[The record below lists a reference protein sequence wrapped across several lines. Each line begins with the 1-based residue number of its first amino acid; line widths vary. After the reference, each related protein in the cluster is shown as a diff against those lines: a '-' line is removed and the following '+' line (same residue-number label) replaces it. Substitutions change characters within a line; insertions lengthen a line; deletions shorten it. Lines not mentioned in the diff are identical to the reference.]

1 MFPGYRRVRRRR
13 TIIKYYPINEE
24 LARRA
29 NEMNSFFSYV
39 PGRATQS
46 YRAEVDE
53 AAALAERQKQR
64 VDPMYHEKIDSLL
77 DTYARK
83 LAENTNRRNKIA
95 ARVPSILIAGGSNFP
110 VRKKEKQNQ
119 ADAAAMKEWQ
129 QIRGLLDKIRGTGKG
144 GISADDP
151 EAVRKLKSKL
161 EGLEQAQE
169 RMKAVNAYYRKH
181 KTLDGCPH
189 LTPEEIE
196 KLKASMARDWHPEP
210 KPYPSFHLTNNSAVI
225 RQTRK
230 RIEELSVKA
239 ETEYEGWAFDGGE
252 VKMDRQANRL
262 QVFFHEKP
270 DRDTCSAM
278 RHGGFRWAPSVG
290 AWQRQLTDNAIYA
303 AKHLDCLRPLSVEQL
318 EPVQEPA
325 QESGSGWGFYII
337 ADLKTWADNAE
348 NRSPLEHFPSFEAA
362 KARFDELRG
371 EPYNSEAV
379 VPGPDGQPPARLTLG
394 LESADGMSAA
404 DILHVCQ
411 GENYLVTD
419 FTRTEGLRD
428 DSAVMDIL
436 ARISRE
442 IGFDRVRVWEQA
454 GDGRQALSIVPFAEW
469 GNPYFAANTPGRI
482 AALYCDLLHR
492 CDPLPEDRGLRKEQ
506 IAEIVRFIRQGGK
519 YSVRQLSLAVST
531 LRAGHP
537 DNTAAQELASALKT
551 ELSNYSAPEQDT
563 VQHQK
568 SKHKKSPER

>member
-1 MFPGYRRVRRRR
+1 M
-13 TIIKYYPINEE
+13 I
-24 LARRA
+24 
-29 NEMNSFFSYV
+29 SFSDYV
-39 PGRATQS
+39 PGSATAS
-46 YRAEVDE
+46 YRQAVDKAAEI
-53 AAALAERQKQR
+53 AEQQKR
-64 VDPMYHEKIDSLL
+64 MVDPIHHEKIDRLL
-77 DTYARK
+77 DTYARR
-83 LAENTNRRNKIA
+83 LAENMNQGYAIT

-110 VRKKEKQNQ
+110 VRQKEKQNRA
-119 ADAAAMKEWQ
+119 ADANMAEWR
-129 QIRGLLDKIRGTGKG
+129 QIQGLLDKIRGTGRG

-151 EAVRKLKSKL
+151 EAVQKLKSKL
-161 EGLEQAQE
+161 AGLEQEQE

-181 KTLDGCPH
+181 KTLDGCPQ
-189 LTPEEIE
+189 LTPDEVERR
-196 KLKASMARDWHPEP
+196 KAAMARSWRTDPHPYES
-210 KPYPSFHLTNNSAVI
+210 YLLTNNNANI
-225 RQTRK
+225 RQTKK
-230 RIEELSVKA
+230 RIEELSAKK
-239 ETEYEGWAFDGGE
+239 ETEFEGWSFEGGE
-252 VKMDRQANRL
+252 VKMDLQANRL

-290 AWQRQLTDNAIYA
+290 AWQRQLTNNAIWTA
-303 AKHLDCLRPLSVEQL
+303 THMDCLRPLSGEQL
-318 EPVQEPA
+318 TQEQAGPVREVPQGD
-325 QESGSGWGFYII
+325 GSGWGFYII

-362 KARFDELRG
+362 KARFDELRS
-371 EPYNSEAV
+371 EPYNNEAAE
-379 VPGPDGQPPARLTLG
+379 PSPDGQPPARLTLG

-404 DILHVCQ
+404 DILHVRQ

-419 FTRTEGLRD
+419 FTRSERLRD
-428 DSAVMDIL
+428 DPAVMDIL
-436 ARISRE
+436 AQVSRE

-469 GNPYFAANTPGRI
+469 DNPYFAANTPGRI

>member
-1 MFPGYRRVRRRR
+1 M
-13 TIIKYYPINEE
+13 T
-24 LARRA
+24 
-29 NEMNSFFSYV
+29 SFSDYV
-39 PGRATQS
+39 PGSATAEYRRAVDQA
-46 YRAEVDE
+46 AEI
-53 AAALAERQKQR
+53 AEQQKQT
-64 VDPMYHEKIDSLL
+64 VDPIHYEKIDRLL

-83 LAENTNRRNKIA
+83 LAENMNQGYAIS
-95 ARVPSILIAGGSNFP
+95 ARVPSILVAGGSNFP
-110 VRKKEKQNQ
+110 VRKKEKQNR
-119 ADAAAMKEWQ
+119 ATDANMTEWQ
-129 QIRGLLDKIRGTGKG
+129 QIQGLLDKIRSAGMG

-151 EAVRKLKSKL
+151 EAVRKLKAKL
-161 EGLEQAQE
+161 AGLEQEQE

-181 KTLDGCPH
+181 RTLDGCPQ
-189 LTPEEIE
+189 LTPVEAEQRKAAMARNWRADPKPYESYLLTNNNANIRQTKKRIE
-196 KLKASMARDWHPEP
+196 KL
-210 KPYPSFHLTNNSAVI
+210 SA
-225 RQTRK
+225 K
-230 RIEELSVKA
+230 K
-239 ETEYEGWAFDGGE
+239 ETEFEGWAFEGGE
-252 VKMDRQANRL
+252 VKMDVQSNRL

-290 AWQRQLTDNAIYA
+290 AWQRQLTNNAIWTA
-303 AKHLDCLRPLSVEQL
+303 THMDCLRPLSGEQL
-318 EPVQEPA
+318 TQEQAGPVREVPQGD
-325 QESGSGWGFYII
+325 GSGWGFYII

-362 KARFDELRG
+362 KARFDELRS
-371 EPYNSEAV
+371 EPYNNEAAE
-379 VPGPDGQPPARLTLG
+379 PSLDGQPPARLTLG
-394 LESADGMSAA
+394 LESADGTSAA
-404 DILHVCQ
+404 DILHVRQ

-436 ARISRE
+436 ARTARE

-454 GDGRQALSIVPFAEW
+454 SDGRQALSIVPFAEW
-469 GNPYFAANTPGRI
+469 DNPYFAANTPGRI

-506 IAEIVRFIRQGGK
+506 IAEIVQFIRQGGK

-537 DNTAAQELASALKT
+537 DNTTVQELASALKT

-568 SKHKKSPER
+568 PKHKKSPER

>member
-1 MFPGYRRVRRRR
+1 M
-13 TIIKYYPINEE
+13 T
-24 LARRA
+24 
-29 NEMNSFFSYV
+29 SFSDYV
-39 PGRATQS
+39 PGSATAEYRRAVDQA
-46 YRAEVDE
+46 AEI
-53 AAALAERQKQR
+53 AEQQKQA
-64 VDPMYHEKIDSLL
+64 VDPIHHEKIDRLL

-83 LAENTNRRNKIA
+83 LAENMNQGYAIT

-110 VRKKEKQNQ
+110 VRQKEKQNRA
-119 ADAAAMKEWQ
+119 ADTNMAEWR
-129 QIRGLLDKIRGTGKG
+129 QIQGLLDKIRGTGRG

-151 EAVRKLKSKL
+151 EAVQKLKSKL
-161 EGLEQAQE
+161 AGLEQEQE

-181 KTLDGCPH
+181 KTLDGCPQ
-189 LTPEEIE
+189 LTPDEVERR
-196 KLKASMARDWHPEP
+196 KAAMARSWRADPHPYES
-210 KPYPSFHLTNNSAVI
+210 YLLTNNNANI
-225 RQTRK
+225 RQTKK
-230 RIEELSVKA
+230 RIEELSAKKEV
-239 ETEYEGWAFDGGE
+239 EFEGWSFEGGE
-252 VKMDRQANRL
+252 VKMDLQANRL

-303 AKHLDCLRPLSVEQL
+303 ATHLDCLRPLSGEQPTQEQA
-318 EPVQEPA
+318 EPVQGPA

-362 KARFDELRG
+362 KARFDELRS
-371 EPYNSEAV
+371 EPYNGEAAT
-379 VPGPDGQPPARLTLG
+379 PGPDGQPPARLTLG

-404 DILHVCQ
+404 DILHVRQ

-419 FTRTEGLRD
+419 FIRTERLRD

-436 ARISRE
+436 TRTARE

-469 GNPYFAANTPGRI
+469 DNPYFAANTPGRI

-537 DNTAAQELASALKT
+537 DNTTAQELASALKT

>member
-1 MFPGYRRVRRRR
+1 M
-13 TIIKYYPINEE
+13 I
-24 LARRA
+24 
-29 NEMNSFFSYV
+29 SFSDYV
-39 PGRATQS
+39 PGSATAS
-46 YRAEVDE
+46 YRQAVDKAAEI
-53 AAALAERQKQR
+53 AEQQKR
-64 VDPMYHEKIDSLL
+64 MVDPIHHEKIDRLL
-77 DTYARK
+77 DTYARR
-83 LAENTNRRNKIA
+83 LAENMNQGYAIT

-110 VRKKEKQNQ
+110 VRQKEKQNRA
-119 ADAAAMKEWQ
+119 ADTNMAEWR
-129 QIRGLLDKIRGTGKG
+129 QIQGLLDKIRGTGRG

-151 EAVRKLKSKL
+151 EAVQKLKSKL
-161 EGLEQAQE
+161 AGLEQEQE

-181 KTLDGCPH
+181 KTLDGCPQ
-189 LTPEEIE
+189 LTPDEVERR
-196 KLKASMARDWHPEP
+196 KAAMARSWRADPHPYES
-210 KPYPSFHLTNNSAVI
+210 YLLTNNNANI
-225 RQTRK
+225 RQTKK
-230 RIEELSVKA
+230 RIEELSAKK
-239 ETEYEGWAFDGGE
+239 ETEFEGWSFEGGE
-252 VKMDRQANRL
+252 VKMDLQANRL

-290 AWQRQLTDNAIYA
+290 AWQRQLTNNAIWTA
-303 AKHLDCLRPLSVEQL
+303 THMDCLRPLSGEQL
-318 EPVQEPA
+318 TQEQAGPVREVPQGD
-325 QESGSGWGFYII
+325 GSGWGFYII

-362 KARFDELRG
+362 KARFDELRS
-371 EPYNSEAV
+371 EPYNNEAAE
-379 VPGPDGQPPARLTLG
+379 PSPDGQPPARLTLG

-404 DILHVCQ
+404 DILHVRQ

-419 FTRTEGLRD
+419 FTRSERLRD
-428 DSAVMDIL
+428 DPAVMDIL
-436 ARISRE
+436 AQVSRE

-551 ELSNYSAPEQDT
+551 ELSNNSAPEQDT

>member
-1 MFPGYRRVRRRR
+1 M
-13 TIIKYYPINEE
+13 I
-24 LARRA
+24 
-29 NEMNSFFSYV
+29 SFSDYV
-39 PGRATQS
+39 PGSATAS
-46 YRAEVDE
+46 YRQAVDKAAEI
-53 AAALAERQKQR
+53 AEQQKR
-64 VDPMYHEKIDSLL
+64 MVDPIHHEKIDRLL
-77 DTYARK
+77 DTYARR
-83 LAENTNRRNKIA
+83 LAENMNQGYAIT

-110 VRKKEKQNQ
+110 VRQKEKQNRA
-119 ADAAAMKEWQ
+119 ADTNMAEWR
-129 QIRGLLDKIRGTGKG
+129 QIQGLLDKIRGTGRG

-151 EAVRKLKSKL
+151 EAVQKLKSKL
-161 EGLEQAQE
+161 AGLEQEQE

-181 KTLDGCPH
+181 KTLDGCPQ
-189 LTPEEIE
+189 LTPDEVERR
-196 KLKASMARDWHPEP
+196 KAAMARSWRADPHPYES
-210 KPYPSFHLTNNSAVI
+210 YLLTNNNANI
-225 RQTRK
+225 RQTKK
-230 RIEELSVKA
+230 RIEELSAKK
-239 ETEYEGWAFDGGE
+239 ETEFEGWSFEGGE
-252 VKMDRQANRL
+252 VKMDLQANRL

-290 AWQRQLTDNAIYA
+290 AWQRQLTNNAIWTA
-303 AKHLDCLRPLSVEQL
+303 THMDCLRPLSGEQL
-318 EPVQEPA
+318 TQEQAGPVREVPQGD
-325 QESGSGWGFYII
+325 GSGWGFYII

-362 KARFDELRG
+362 KARFDELRS
-371 EPYNSEAV
+371 EPYNGEAAT
-379 VPGPDGQPPARLTLG
+379 PGPDGQPPARLTLG
-394 LESADGMSAA
+394 LESTDGTSAA
-404 DILHVCQ
+404 DILHVRQ

-419 FTRTEGLRD
+419 FIRTERLRD

-469 GNPYFAANTPGRI
+469 DNPYFAANTPGRI

-537 DNTAAQELASALKT
+537 DNTTAQELASALKT